1 MVHTVRVLARLH
13 RVRRCIEAAGCAPA
27 GAVATV
33 DAGAGPDEGGEGR
46 SGGEHNTVRPVG
58 FHTLYC
64 VRVGY
69 TVLPSVHT
77 HTVHVH
83 TRTHVPP
90 VVEEKIVR
98 PAVDQRGG
106 LSRDQWNAVLVDGEV
121 LVRQHDL
128 VIGKGGGGA
137 EEQGE
142 EEG

>member
-1 MVHTVRVLARLH
+1 MRAACTTSSLIPPSSQPPPPPHSLARFLH
-13 RVRRCIEAAGCAPA
+13 
-27 GAVATV
+27 
-33 DAGAGPDEGGEGR
+33 
-46 SGGEHNTVRPVG
+46 
-58 FHTLYC
+58 L
-64 VRVGY
+64 
-69 TVLPSVHT
+69 T
-77 HTVHVH
+77 HPTC
-83 TRTHVPP
+83 THVPP
-90 VVEEKIVR
+90 VVEEKIVG